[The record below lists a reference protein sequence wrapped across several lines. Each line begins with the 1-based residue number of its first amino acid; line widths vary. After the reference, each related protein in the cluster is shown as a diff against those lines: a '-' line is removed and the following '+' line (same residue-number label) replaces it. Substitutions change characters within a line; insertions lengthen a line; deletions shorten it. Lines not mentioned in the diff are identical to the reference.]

1 MPLKLDVLNIF
12 MSSLSAFCSS
22 SVWPITRLVK
32 TAFFPSPCNYRL
44 ASDPCLRLN
53 YNKDLEKNQS
63 LQSLLIDHRSQALE
77 RNLKDCPVHPS
88 IFKKAYL
95 F

>member
-1 MPLKLDVLNIF
+1 MIAEVSSPRCFGSAFWRFAGTNLMPLKLDVLNIF

-44 ASDPCLRLN
+44 TSDPCLRLN

-63 LQSLLIDHRSQALE
+63 LQ
-77 RNLKDCPVHPS
+77 
-88 IFKKAYL
+88 
-95 F
+95 